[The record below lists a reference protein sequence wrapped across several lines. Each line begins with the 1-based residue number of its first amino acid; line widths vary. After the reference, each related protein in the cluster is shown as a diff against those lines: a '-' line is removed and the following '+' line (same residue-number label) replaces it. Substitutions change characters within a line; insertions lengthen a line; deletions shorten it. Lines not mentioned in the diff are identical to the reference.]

1 MNLYA
6 VSASLPGS
14 SSEILE
20 PFPVSDFLVFLYY
33 CRFILPIFIFIVGLA
48 LIIKHANKYEKN
60 KGLKV
65 ITYILPI
72 IGIILTLVNW
82 KKNHEKAIE
91 YLKISLWGVGTYLV
105 ICLVYIICGYIYV
118 TCNMAGL

>member
-20 PFPVSDFLVFLYY
+20 PFLMSDFLVFLYY
-33 CRFILPIFIFIVGLA
+33 SRFILPIFIFIVGLA
-48 LIIKHANKYEKN
+48 LIIKHANKCDKD

-72 IGIILTLVNW
+72 IGIILTLINW
-82 KKNHEKAIE
+82 KKNHKEAIE
-91 YLKISLWGVGTYLV
+91 YLKISLWGIGTYIV
-105 ICLVYIICGYIYV
+105 ICLAYIICYYIYV
-118 TCNMAGL
+118 ACNMAGL